1 MKKVQSLVTGVLFL
15 LVTCLSVAAVA
26 APAAAAEKPGVV
38 AAEMAVMTATVQ
50 AVDYKNR
57 TVTLKDPDGSVATLD
72 VHGHAKNLDQVKVGD
87 KLEVDFY
94 KSVMIYVAKAGGK
107 PQAVAAAAVGVAP
120 RGEKPGIEAVDVLE
134 VTAKVDAVDYK
145 KRTITLTGPQGGTV
159 TLAVDKSAKDFNEV
173 KKGDQIVARVTE
185 AVVMTIRKP

>member
-1 MKKVQSLVTGVLFL
+1 MKKMPLLGTGFLVL
-15 LVTCLSVAAVA
+15 LVTYVLVPAIATQAASA
-26 APAAAAEKPGVV
+26 KKPGVV

-57 TVTLKDPDGSVATLD
+57 TITLKDPDGSVATLD
-72 VHGHAKNLDQVKVGD
+72 VHRHAKNLDQVKVGD
-87 KLEVDFY
+87 KLEVEFY
-94 KSVMIYVAKAGGK
+94 KSVILYVAKADGK
-107 PQAVAAAAVGVAP
+107 PEAVGAAAVGVAP
-120 RGEKPGIEAVDVLE
+120 RGDKPGIEAVDVLE
-134 VTAKVDAVDYK
+134 VTAKVDAIDHK

-159 TLAVDKSAKDFNEV
+159 TLAVDKHAKHFNEV